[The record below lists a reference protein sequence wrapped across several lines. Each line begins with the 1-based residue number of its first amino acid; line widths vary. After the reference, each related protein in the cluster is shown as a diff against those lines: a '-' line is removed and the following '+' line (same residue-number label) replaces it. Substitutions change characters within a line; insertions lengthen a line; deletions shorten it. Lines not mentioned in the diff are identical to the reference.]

1 MQATRRGS
9 AILRV
14 MPSRPEDR
22 PLRDDVRRLASTLGG
37 VIRRLEGA
45 AVFDAV
51 EALRSDCRARR
62 LAEPGAASLGALAER
77 VDRMPLAV
85 ATPVARAFTLFFLLV
100 NTAEQVH
107 RVRRRRAHER
117 AGDGPQAASSRW
129 LLEHLRDQGRDARE
143 VADALGRIEI
153 RPVLTAHPT
162 EATRRTLLEL
172 QARVADLLL
181 AREAGD
187 ESDDSRLAKRL
198 EAEVELL
205 WLSSEVRRDRLS
217 VRDEISNVLWYF
229 EDRLL
234 DAASDVAEAF
244 ELAFAQV
251 FGAPAG
257 ASPRLTLGSWVG
269 GDRDGNPFVTP
280 EVTVAA
286 ARRAAHSLLG
296 WYGERVRDLIRA
308 LSISSHVRAA
318 PPALV
323 ESIARDRERLPGIW
337 AANRRRDAAE
347 PIRLKLSFVAGRLE
361 ATRAAIAARDAGQEP
376 RAPAAYAGPEAF
388 AEDLGEVRAAL
399 VAAGASSAADTLL
412 GPLLGAVE
420 RHGFHGLVLDAR
432 EDAQVLATALA
443 EIAAAVGSPELDRA
457 GLGRELAGL
466 RPLVAEHLELSEAT
480 TRTIEVFRAIA
491 RLQAELGARTV
502 PTFVISMART
512 AEDSLR
518 VLLLAREAGLVDL
531 AAEPPRS
538 SLDVVPLF
546 ETLADLERAPEVL
559 AELAADPLYA
569 RQLEARGGRQEVMLG
584 YSDSA
589 KDAGFLPS
597 SWALY
602 RAQERLAAVARAA
615 GIALVLF
622 HGRGGTVGRGGGSP
636 VWRSLIALPPGTLDD
651 GLKVTE
657 QGEVISLKYGL
668 APLARRSLEV
678 LVAGTLAARFA
689 TWREELAPGEEERF
703 RAVADRLAAL
713 ALPVFRRL
721 VHDDDRLFRT
731 LLEATPLRQLAHVH
745 YGSRPAYRERGA
757 GTMAGIRAIPWVFG
771 WTQIRLLLP
780 AWLGAGTALATVA
793 AEPGG
798 LELLAR
804 MARAWPF
811 FDDLVGKLEMVAAKT
826 DLEIARL
833 YFDRLGGEPRLFE
846 ELATEFRRTTDS
858 ILAIRGRG
866 ELLADTPVLASSIA
880 LRNPYVDCL
889 SLLQVSLMTRL
900 RAGEEDVAAALATT
914 LNGVAQGLRNTG

>member
-1 MQATRRGS
+1 
-9 AILRV
+9 
-14 MPSRPEDR
+14 MPARPEDR
-22 PLRDDVRRLASTLGG
+22 PLHDDVRRLASTLGR
-37 VIRRLEGA
+37 VIHRLEGE

-51 EALRSDCRARR
+51 ESLRVDCRARR
-62 LAEPGAASLGALAER
+62 LGEPGAPSLAALAER
-77 VDRMPLAV
+77 VDRLPLAV

-107 RVRRRRAHER
+107 RVRRRQAHER
-117 AGDGPQAASSRW
+117 AGDGPQAASPRW
-129 LLEHLRDQGRDARE
+129 LLERLRGQGRDARE
-143 VADALGRIEI
+143 VAAALGRIEI

-181 AREAGD
+181 ALEGGD
-187 ESDDSRLAKRL
+187 DRTGERLEERI

-234 DAASDVAEAF
+234 DAASDVADAF
-244 ELAFAQV
+244 GAAFAEV
-251 FGAPAG
+251 FGEPAG
-257 ASPRLTLGSWVG
+257 ASIRLTLGSWVG

-286 ARRAAHSLLG
+286 ARRAAHALLG
-296 WYGERVRDLIRA
+296 WYLHRVRHLVTS
-308 LSISSHVRAA
+308 LSVSTHVRAA
-318 PPALV
+318 PTALLD
-323 ESIARDRERLPGIW
+323 SIERDRERLPAIW

-347 PIRLKLSFVAGRLE
+347 PIRLKLSFVAGRLA
-361 ATRAAIAARDAGQEP
+361 ATRAAIAARDAGEEP
-376 RAPAAYAGPEAF
+376 AAPAAYAGPEVF
-388 AEDLGEVRAAL
+388 AEDLEQVRGAL
-399 VAAGASSAADTLL
+399 LAAGASSAAATLL
-412 GPLLGAVE
+412 EPLLRAVE
-420 RHGFHGLVLDAR
+420 RHGFHGLVLDVR
-432 EDAQVLATALA
+432 EDSQVLAATLA
-443 EIAAAVGSPELDRA
+443 EIGRASGLPELDRTA
-457 GLGRELAGL
+457 LRRELASR
-466 RPLVAEHLELSEAT
+466 RPLVAGGEGAGLSQEA
-480 TRTIEVFRAIA
+480 TRTIEVFRATA
-491 RLQAELGARTV
+491 RLQVELGARST
-502 PTFVISMART
+502 PTFVISMARS
-512 AEDSLR
+512 AEDLLR

-531 AAEPPRS
+531 ATDPPRS
-538 SLDVVPLF
+538 DLDVVPLF

-559 AELAADPLYA
+559 ADLVADPIYS
-569 RQLEARGGRQEVMLG
+569 RQLAARGGRQEVMLG

-602 RAQERLAAVARAA
+602 RAQERLVEVARAA
-615 GIALVLF
+615 GISLVLF
-622 HGRGGTVGRGGGSP
+622 HGRGGTAGRGGGSP
-636 VWRSLIALPPGTLDD
+636 VWRSLVALPPGTLDD

-678 LVAGTLAARFA
+678 LVSGSLAARFA
-689 TWREELAPGEEERF
+689 TWRYDLDPGEEARF
-703 RAVADRLAAL
+703 RAVAERLAAL
-713 ALPVFRRL
+713 ALPIFRRL
-721 VHDDDRLFRT
+721 VHEDDRLFRT

-745 YGSRPAYRERGA
+745 YGSRPAYREKGV

-780 AWLGAGTALATVA
+780 AWLGTGTALATVA

-798 LELLAR
+798 LETLSR
-804 MARAWPF
+804 MATAWPF

-833 YFDRLGGEPRLFE
+833 YFDRLGGDPRLFD
-846 ELATEFRRTTDS
+846 ELAAEFQRTTET
-858 ILAIRGRG
+858 ILSIRGRR

-880 LRNPYVDCL
+880 LRNPYVDPL
-889 SLLQVSLMTRL
+889 SLLQVSLLARS
-900 RAGEEDVAAALATT
+900 RAGELGVEAALATT